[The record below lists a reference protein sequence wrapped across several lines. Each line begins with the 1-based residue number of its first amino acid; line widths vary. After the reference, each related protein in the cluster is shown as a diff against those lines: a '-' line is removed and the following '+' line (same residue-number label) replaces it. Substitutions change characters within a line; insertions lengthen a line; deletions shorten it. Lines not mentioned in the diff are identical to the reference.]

1 MIHLLLAALCS
12 VLVSVLLKLARRLEV
27 DVGQAIAWNYV
38 VALALSALVFAPAPS
53 DLRAATRV
61 WPALLGLGL
70 LLPTIFLALAGS
82 VRHAGIVRSEV
93 AQRLS
98 LMLSL
103 LAAFALFGEPMSATK
118 GLGIAAG
125 LAALVALVWRPARDA
140 GSTPAGAGRWAFPL
154 LVFVGF
160 GVIDVLFKRVA
171 QAGVPLGAAL
181 LAMFALALLVCLLLQ
196 GWRLARAQTR
206 LGRRSLAAGLLLG
219 LLNFGN
225 ILFYLRAHQ
234 ALPGQPALVFAG
246 MNLGVVALG
255 AVAGLAAFR
264 ERLSRL
270 NLAGLL
276 LAVVAIV
283 LLARG

>member
-1 MIHLLLAALCS
+1 MIHLLLAAICS
-12 VLVSVLLKLARRLEV
+12 VLVSVLLKLARRLDV

-38 VALALSALVFAPAPS
+38 VAASLSAWAFAPATS
-53 DLRAATRV
+53 GLRAAAAV
-61 WPALLGLGL
+61 WPALLALGV

-98 LMLSL
+98 LLLSL
-103 LAAFALFGEPMSATK
+103 LAAFALFGEPLSATK
-118 GLGIAAG
+118 SWGIAAG
-125 LAALVALVWRPARDA
+125 LAALLGLVWRPSIDSGDMPDGAR
-140 GSTPAGAGRWAFPL
+140 RWTFPL
-154 LVFVGF
+154 LVFLGF

-181 LAMFALALLVCLLLQ
+181 LAMFVLALLVSLVLQ
-196 GWRLARAQTR
+196 AWRLASGQAH
-206 LGRRSLAAGLLLG
+206 LGGRSLAAGLLLG

-255 AVAGLAAFR
+255 ALAGLVVFR

-270 NLAGLL
+270 NLAGLS
-276 LAVVAIV
+276 LAVLAIA

>member
-1 MIHLLLAALCS
+1 MHFLLAAALCS
-12 VLVSVLLKLARRLEV
+12 VLVSVLLKLARRLAV

-38 VALALSALVFAPAPS
+38 VAATASALAFAPPLPAMQ
-53 DLRAATRV
+53 AALAV

-70 LLPTIFLALAGS
+70 LLPTIFLALASS

-98 LMLSL
+98 LLISL
-103 LAAFALFGEPMSATK
+103 TAAFVLFGEPLGATK
-118 GLGIAAG
+118 GWGMVAGFVALG
-125 LAALVALVWRPARDA
+125 ALVWRPPG
-140 GSTPAGAGRWAFPL
+140 GSGETSAGAARWTYPL
-154 LVFVGF
+154 LVFLGF
-160 GVIDVLFKRVA
+160 GLIDVLFKRVA

-181 LAMFALALLVCLLLQ
+181 LAMFMLALLVSLALQ
-196 GWRLARAQTR
+196 GWRLARGTVR
-206 LGRRSLAAGLLLG
+206 PGGRSAAAGLLLG

-234 ALPGQPALVFAG
+234 ALPGRPALVFAG

-255 AVAGLAAFR
+255 AVAGLAVFR
-264 ERLSRL
+264 ERLSRI
-270 NLAGLL
+270 NLVGLAL
-276 LAVVAIV
+276 SVLAVV

>member
-1 MIHLLLAALCS
+1 MIDLLLAALCS

-38 VALALSALVFAPAPS
+38 VAVVLSAWAFAPAAS
-53 DLRAATRV
+53 GLRATAGV
-61 WPALLGLGL
+61 WPALLGLGV

-103 LAAFALFGEPMSATK
+103 LAAFLLFGEPLSAAK
-118 GLGIAAG
+118 AWGIAAG
-125 LAALVALVWRPARDA
+125 LAALAGLVWRPSRGGAEVA
-140 GSTPAGAGRWAFPL
+140 AGAGRWLFPL
-154 LVFVGF
+154 LVFLGF

-181 LAMFALALLVCLLLQ
+181 LAMFALALLVSLLLQ
-196 GWRLARAQTR
+196 GWRLARTDML
-206 LGRRSLAAGLLLG
+206 LGRRSVAAGVLLG

-234 ALPGQPALVFAG
+234 ALPGRPALVFAG
-246 MNLGVVALG
+246 MNLGVVAFG
-255 AVAGLAAFR
+255 ALAGLVLFR

-270 NLAGLL
+270 NLAGLA
-276 LAVVAIV
+276 LAVLAIA

>member
-53 DLRAATRV
+53 TLRAATQV

-125 LAALVALVWRPARDA
+125 LAALVALVWRPSRDA

>member
-1 MIHLLLAALCS
+1 MAYLLFAAICS
-12 VLVSVLLKLARRLEV
+12 VLVSVLLKLARRLQV
-27 DVGQAIAWNYV
+27 DVGQAIACNYV
-38 VALALSALVFAPAPS
+38 VAAGLSAWVFAPA
-53 DLRAATRV
+53 LAAMRAAMGT
-61 WPALLGLGL
+61 WPALVALGV

-98 LMLSL
+98 LLLSL
-103 LAAFALFGEPMSATK
+103 LAAFALFGEPLS
-118 GLGIAAG
+118 GLKLAGIALG
-125 LAALVALVWRPARDA
+125 LLALTGLVWRPA
-140 GSTPAGAGRWAFPL
+140 GAGEAASTTTARWGYPL

-181 LAMFALALLVCLLLQ
+181 LAMFALALAVALLLQ
-196 GWRLARAQTR
+196 GWRLARGAMR
-206 LGRRSLAAGLLLG
+206 LRGRSLAAGALLG

-225 ILFYLRAHQ
+225 ILCYLRAHQ
-234 ALPGQPALVFAG
+234 ALPGRPALVFAG
-246 MNLGVVALG
+246 MNLGVVGLG
-255 AVAGLAAFR
+255 ALAGLLVFR
-264 ERLSRL
+264 ERLSRT

-276 LAVVAIV
+276 LAVAAIA